1 MHTDADTRTIGHS
14 ATVARSLST
23 AELGDQYRRRTIA
36 DAIHALP
43 DTERTAAWRRHV
55 EAASIA
61 DVGRAL
67 RLDTDRVVAVLTTGH
82 RRLVAAVPWLSGD
95 LRCSEARASLLA
107 GTDRADDL
115 QHVRSCAACRAAD
128 LIGLQSALA
137 DPAAWDGTWSSELRL
152 AAATPARRAFAV
164 AGLIG
169 SLLVIAAVVV
179 SLAGR
184 SAPDEEAGAS
194 PVAEAT
200 LDGGDLAPGVT
211 ADVTAFA
218 DPAGVRIVLRAPDL
232 ADPPAGSYYQAWV
245 KRGDGLLA
253 IGTFS
258 RGGEVVLWSGVALR
272 TGDLVTVTLEPDD
285 GDPASSGVRVL
296 AGEVVATP

>member
-1 MHTDADTRTIGHS
+1 MRTPHDRAQCHGGAIAQHGRTRRPVSPPDDRRCDPRSPTPS
-14 ATVARSLST
+14 APPR
-23 AELGDQYRRRTIA
+23 GG
-36 DAIHALP
+36 
-43 DTERTAAWRRHV
+43 RHV

-67 RLDTDRVVAVLTTGH
+67 QLDTDRVVAVLTTGH

-152 AAATPARRAFAV
+152 RGSGTGTTGVCGRRADPLAPRDRRRRRLARRPQ
-164 AGLIG
+164 
-169 SLLVIAAVVV
+169 
-179 SLAGR
+179 R
-184 SAPDEEAGAS
+184 PDEEAGAS

-218 DPAGVRIVLRAPDL
+218 DPAGVRIVLRAPTW
-232 ADPPAGSYYQAWV
+232 PTRRPARTTR
-245 KRGDGLLA
+245 RG
-253 IGTFS
+253 
-258 RGGEVVLWSGVALR
+258 
-272 TGDLVTVTLEPDD
+272 
-285 GDPASSGVRVL
+285 
-296 AGEVVATP
+296 